1 MKRRRILFSICLI
14 LAGMMLAATAS
25 AATYEVNSIPDL
37 QTRINSAAAGDI
49 IIVHNGVYTTS
60 AAITV
65 NRQGTATAP
74 IRIVAQTIGGV
85 EISGAQGFNITNPAT
100 YIVIEGFLFR
110 HASGRIQIRSGATH
124 IRFTRNFFEC
134 TGDGAYLT
142 IAGDDAQIDLNEFR
156 NKSTLGN
163 MIDVRGSGSQIARRV
178 WIHHNYFHDFISPGG
193 NGAET
198 IRFGLSGLSLS
209 DGFGLIEHNLFERC
223 TGENELISNKSSS
236 NTYRYNTIIDSP
248 GGELTLRHG
257 NDCLVYGNY
266 FRNSAGMRIFGDRH
280 QVFSNYFESTIGI
293 NIGNGDGEV
302 ADGAALTSHDRP
314 DDCVIA
320 FNTLINNTRNYFMTG
335 RTNGLGATNIVFA
348 NNIILGGGTAAGLS
362 GPYPGGTWN
371 GNIIWKALGAGA
383 MPAGTYEMVNPL
395 LEPKAKGVFRPQ
407 KDSPAIDSAVGD
419 FPSMIFDLDG
429 QPRTSPRDRG
439 ADEDSAERVISELLT
454 PGAILRL
461 IHGIPPVTTH

>member
-1 MKRRRILFSICLI
+1 MKRSLIILRSCLV
-14 LAGMMLAATAS
+14 LASMMSAATAS
-25 AATYEVNSIPDL
+25 AATYEVNTIQDL
-37 QTRINSAAAGDI
+37 QARINTAVAGDI

-65 NRQGTATAP
+65 NRQGTEADP

-85 EISGAQGFNITNPAT
+85 EITGAQGFNITSPAAN
-100 YIVIEGFLFR
+100 IVIEGFLFT
-110 HASGRIQIRSGATH
+110 HTSGRIQIRSGATH
-124 IRFTRNFFEC
+124 IQFTRNFFEC
-134 TGDGAYLT
+134 TGEGAYLT
-142 IAGDDAQIDLNEFR
+142 IAGDDTQINLNEFR

-178 WIHHNYFHDFISPGG
+178 WIHHNYFHDFTSPGG

-236 NTYRYNTIIDSP
+236 NTYRYNTIVDSP

-257 NDCLVYGNY
+257 NACLVYANY

-320 FNTLINNTRNYFMTG
+320 FNTLVNNTRNYFMTG
-335 RTNGLGATNIVFA
+335 RTNGLGATKILFA
-348 NNIILGGGTAAGLS
+348 NNIIQGGGAAAGVS
-362 GPYPGGTWN
+362 GPYPDSSWS
-371 GNIIWKALGAGA
+371 GNITWKTQGAGN
-383 MPAGTYEMVNPL
+383 MPVGTYEVVDPL
-395 LEPKAKGVFRPQ
+395 LVQKAKGVFRPQ
-407 KDSPAIDSAVGD
+407 RGSPAIDSALGD
-419 FPSMIFDLDG
+419 FPAVTFDMDG
-429 QPRTSPRDRG
+429 QPRVGPKDRG
-439 ADEDSAERVISELLT
+439 ADEDSAERVIAELMT
-454 PGAILRL
+454 PGDLLRL
-461 IHGIPPVTTH
+461 IHGLPLVTTH